1 MKDDE
6 QHNRYAMYPTYD
18 ELIDELALGFGLITN
33 TEQGISRARSWAHK
47 QGIYARLPHPKNHG
61 LRERLV
67 HLMAGRDDELAR
79 KLTSYLNGIE
89 TVLAELRSEP
99 LFSRTTYPVGMK
111 HFLSEW
117 VLPQFAWLLRE
128 GQSRYGPTTPLFHFP
143 DLLQDISEGNLDLAA
158 HARKRVRAQLRE
170 VAKVRKP
177 TEFSRTLSK
186 LDTRSVKKLKTV
198 HDELK
203 ALEIE
208 IEASAED
215 LACVRAA
222 YVAGTAFIRFFSRW
236 SEFEDVD
243 AAVRAFQ
250 RCYTL
255 IERWKRGVPPAS
267 ERQFVDNQFL
277 VFDAMMQVDTPS
289 ALRKYPYDRAMKM
302 FKQSY
307 DKRVERL
314 NERTCPPLLAAWS
327 ILDAEVVSVQRFEHA
342 LADFGAS
349 DRHAVFAPYMEL
361 AEARL
366 ALARGNGEV
375 ALQRFIGVVASG
387 ENQQLGA
394 VGLEAA
400 GCAIALE
407 VALRDDWQPHV
418 LDHHVTYFAQVQS
431 QANSIRLDEFPTPFG
446 SLPPLVDIQPAEDLV
461 LDAIRW
467 FNQYRFPMV
476 AGVKPIYCNPLSGLE
491 KDLEKFFSALNVGA
505 EDETD
510 RARSIASAV
519 GIAFEAGS
527 KRKVLR
533 FLKDAVSPYAAI
545 RDVFFWIDRHFPD
558 FVAFV
563 ELNPYIGKYLRLP
576 EAEQRQVLLALDEV
590 AYKKETAHSPGT

>member
-1 MKDDE
+1 M
-6 QHNRYAMYPTYD
+6 
-18 ELIDELALGFGLITN
+18 
-33 TEQGISRARSWAHK
+33 
-47 QGIYARLPHPKNHG
+47 
-61 LRERLV
+61 
-67 HLMAGRDDELAR
+67 
-79 KLTSYLNGIE
+79 
-89 TVLAELRSEP
+89 
-99 LFSRTTYPVGMK
+99 TYPVGMK

-117 VLPQFAWLLRE
+117 VLPQFTWLLCEVQLRH
-128 GQSRYGPTTPLFHFP
+128 GATTPLFHFP
-143 DLLQDISEGNLDLAA
+143 NLLQDISGGNLDLAT

-170 VAKVRKP
+170 VATVRKP

-198 HDELK
+198 DDELR

-208 IEASAED
+208 IEASADD

-222 YVAGTAFIRFFSRW
+222 YIAGTAFIRFFSRW
-236 SEFEDVD
+236 SEFEGVD
-243 AAVRAFQ
+243 AAVQAFQ
-250 RCYTL
+250 RCYIL

-277 VFDAMMQVDTPS
+277 VFDAMMQDDTPS
-289 ALRKYPYDRAMKM
+289 ALRRYPYDRAMKM
-302 FKQSY
+302 FKESF
-307 DKRVERL
+307 DKCVERL
-314 NERTCPPLLAAWS
+314 DERTCQPLSTAWS
-327 ILDAEVVSVQRFEHA
+327 TLDAEVVSVQRFEHA

-366 ALARGNGEV
+366 ALACGNGEV

-387 ENQQLGA
+387 RNQQLGA

-407 VALRDDWQPHV
+407 VALRDDWQPHL
-418 LDHHVTYFAQVQS
+418 LDHYVTYFAQVQS
-431 QANSIRLDEFPTPFG
+431 QVNSIRLAAFPTPFG
-446 SLPPLVDIQPAEDLV
+446 LLPPLVDVQPAEDLV

-476 AGVKPIYCNPLSGLE
+476 AGMKAIYCNLLSGLE
-491 KDLEKFFSALNVGA
+491 KDFEKFFSALNVGA
-505 EDETD
+505 EDATD

-527 KRKVLR
+527 KRKSLR
-533 FLKDAVSPYAAI
+533 FLKAEVSPYAAI
-545 RDVFFWIDRHFPD
+545 RDVFFWIGRHFPD
-558 FVAFV
+558 FVAFI
-563 ELNPYIGKYLRLP
+563 ELNPHIGKYLRLP
-576 EAEQRQVLLALDEV
+576 EEEQRQVLLALDEV
-590 AYKKETAHSPGT
+590 AFKKETVHSPGT